1 MINARY
7 ASVFNFDPDPIF
19 GFINRGTII
28 NFRLSENHQEAKL
41 FMLDLEPIKK
51 KKIIM
56 AKGFDSVRNV
66 CFSFFKCLHL
76 IENKAIYTF

>member
-1 MINARY
+1 MKIQ
-7 ASVFNFDPDPIF
+7 IF
-19 GFINRGTII
+19 ITQC
-28 NFRLSENHQEAKL
+28 LQLCCCCVCHQEAKL